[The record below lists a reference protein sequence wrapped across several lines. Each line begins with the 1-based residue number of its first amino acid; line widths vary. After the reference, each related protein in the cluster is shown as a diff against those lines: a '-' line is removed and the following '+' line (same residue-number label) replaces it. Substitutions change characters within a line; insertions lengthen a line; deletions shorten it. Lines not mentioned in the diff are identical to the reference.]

1 MRDRRGAMM
10 GGAIDEQKRKAHP
23 KTVELGRIET
33 NMLKAPA
40 GWDGG
45 TMERKT

>member
-1 MRDRRGAMM
+1 MM

-23 KTVELGRIET
+23 KTVGLGRIET
-33 NMLKAPA
+33 NMLKDPG

-45 TMERKT
+45 SMERNT